1 MNNKVTL
8 PDGTVIERP
17 AVATAEETTAD
28 TSGKKEAQA
37 VKAAVTKEAS
47 KALPKTS
54 AVK

>member
-8 PDGTVIERP
+8 SDGIVVERP
-17 AVATAEETTAD
+17 AVATST
-28 TSGKKEAQA
+28 EAA
-37 VKAAVTKEAS
+37 TKEAS